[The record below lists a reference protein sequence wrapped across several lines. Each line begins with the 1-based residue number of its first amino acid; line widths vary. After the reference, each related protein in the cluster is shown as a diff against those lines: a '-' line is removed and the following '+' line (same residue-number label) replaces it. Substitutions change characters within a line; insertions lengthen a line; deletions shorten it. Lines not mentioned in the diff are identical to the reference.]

1 MTAKTM
7 TAKTMTAKTKTKPPV
22 RPVLTR
28 PIPQT
33 PAWTTEER
41 LQRIEALGQ
50 RINKYVQF
58 MCEAGKLNAT
68 SAEANTRAII
78 AFYEQMVVM
87 ERQLGRIHDEFQ
99 LE

>member
-1 MTAKTM
+1 MTA
-7 TAKTMTAKTKTKPPV
+7 KTKPPV
-22 RPVLTR
+22 RSAVAR
-28 PIPQT
+28 PMPQT
-33 PAWTTEER
+33 PPWTSAER

-68 SAEANTRAII
+68 SAEANERAII
-78 AFYEQMVVM
+78 AFYEQIVVM

>member
-1 MTAKTM
+1 
-7 TAKTMTAKTKTKPPV
+7 MTAKTKTKPPV
-22 RPVLTR
+22 RSAVRSAVTR
-28 PIPQT
+28 PMPQT

-50 RINKYVQF
+50 RVDKYIQF
-58 MCEAGKLNAT
+58 MAQVGNLNAT
-68 SAEANTRAII
+68 SAEAKERAII
-78 AFYEQMVVM
+78 AFYEQLVVM